1 MWTESAKDQIF
12 KLNKYSTLHAFAEK
26 NFANKRIYGINQKTH
41 ISLLKRLTIKYKWIK
56 QTKTGTKYAIS
67 LFRRGLEATS
77 KKVKKSYLRRLAVLS
92 YLKIEY
98 DYEQYLFWK
107 QYLAE
112 SSVIWAC
119 RTGCY
124 EYIADSRTVVTWK
137 DEFGRYNA
145 ERLVNVISS

>member
-1 MWTESAKDQIF
+1 MSTESAKDKIF
-12 KLNKYSTLHAFAEK
+12 TLNKYCALHTFAQK
-26 NFANKRIYGINQKTH
+26 NFANKRIYGINQKSH
-41 ISLLKRLTIKYKWIK
+41 FSLLKRLTIKYKWIK

-77 KKVKKSYLRRLAVLS
+77 KKGKKSYLRRLAFLS
-92 YLKIEY
+92 YLKLEY
-98 DYEQYLFWK
+98 DDEQYLFWK

-124 EYIADSRTVVTWK
+124 EYIADSRKVVTWK
-137 DEFGRYNA
+137 DKFVRYNA
-145 ERLVNVISS
+145 ET